1 MVSDMDALFAAR
13 VKSKTGEPTWVN
25 VVGQERPEFRT
36 ALESRVARQ
45 PRSSPCD
52 FDPPRG
58 KSLPLILNNVIR
70 VYVADQS
77 TDKLSG
83 EVRDALLV

>member
-13 VKSKTGEPTWVN
+13 VKSKTGEPTWVD
-25 VVGQERPEFRT
+25 VAGRERPKRRT
-36 ALESRVARQ
+36 ASESRVARQ
-45 PRSSPCD
+45 SRGSSCD
-52 FDPPRG
+52 SMPPRG